1 MSYSRQ
7 LADFVRATR
16 FKDIPDSVTARAKQ
30 LLIDTLGV
38 GLAGSR
44 HPNAVRA
51 LAGIRAIPGA
61 GGNHPVIGSDVSLT
75 APYAALVNGVACH
88 ALDFDDTHTES
99 IVHGSAILTPLSL
112 ALAEEISAP
121 GRAVLTAFVVG
132 WEVAARIGIAS
143 GNSFH
148 KRGFHSTAIA
158 GIFGALA
165 AAGKLLAL
173 SSEQLTH
180 GFGLCGSQAAGI
192 TEFLSNNSA
201 AKGYHVGWA
210 AHNAMMTAYLC
221 RSGAT
226 GPATVF
232 EGRNGLFNT
241 HGLPDRCAAAATVSE
256 LGRRWETGRVS
267 IKPYPCCHFAHGAVD
282 CALGLRADGIAAAR
296 IDTIHAVIDE
306 VAAGF
311 ICKPIQ
317 SKYAPGNAYG
327 AKFSLPY
334 LIACALIDGRVNGD
348 CFTEH
353 SIRRDDLLA
362 VARKVSYEEAAQGAT
377 GFPKYFP
384 GHLIVTLSDGRVL
397 EKRVAINRGNP
408 DAPLTDA
415 EVAEKFSDNAK
426 DILPQDRARSV
437 IDKIAA
443 LEDITDIS
451 DVTQALRA
459 QAHKNEIS
467 SEPP

>member
-16 FKDIPDSVTARAKQ
+16 FDDIPDPVTARAKQ

-61 GGNHPVIGSDVSLT
+61 GGDHPVIGSDVSLT

-143 GNSFH
+143 GNGFH

-256 LGRRWETGRVS
+256 LGRRWEIGRVS
-267 IKPYPCCHFAHGAVD
+267 IKPYPCCHFAHGAV
-282 CALGLRADGIAAAR
+282 GLRPRPARGRYRRRADRHHTCRYRRGGRRVRLQTDPVQICAR
-296 IDTIHAVIDE
+296 QRLWGEIQPSLSDRLRVDRRQDQWGLFHRTQHPQGRS
-306 VAAGF
+306 AG
-311 ICKPIQ
+311 
-317 SKYAPGNAYG
+317 GG
-327 AKFSLPY
+327 
-334 LIACALIDGRVNGD
+334 
-348 CFTEH
+348 
-353 SIRRDDLLA
+353 
-362 VARKVSYEEAAQGAT
+362 AQGELRGSRT
-377 GFPKYFP
+377 GR
-384 GHLIVTLSDGRVL
+384 HRLSRN
-397 EKRVAINRGNP
+397 ISP
-408 DAPLTDA
+408 
-415 EVAEKFSDNAK
+415 
-426 DILPQDRARSV
+426 V
-437 IDKIAA
+437 I
-443 LEDITDIS
+443 
-451 DVTQALRA
+451 
-459 QAHKNEIS
+459 
-467 SEPP
+467 